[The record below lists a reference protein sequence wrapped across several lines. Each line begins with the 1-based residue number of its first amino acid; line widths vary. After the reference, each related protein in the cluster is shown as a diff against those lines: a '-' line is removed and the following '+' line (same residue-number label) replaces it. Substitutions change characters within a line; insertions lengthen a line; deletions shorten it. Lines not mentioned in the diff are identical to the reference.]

1 MESRRNLLINLK
13 VLSKLRP
20 HQRIDT
26 TAALFRICSPTQSLW
41 LSITRW
47 WTGSRRSVDIAR
59 IQTLY
64 EKAITEV
71 AQTDDTSV
79 ILNAMRDSLIGLEH
93 FKTTYEGDSTSV
105 ANIEYIIDVVSAT
118 LRRYGTLDT
127 HVIIGR
133 NIPQNSSQPVSDE

>member
-26 TAALFRICSPTQSLW
+26 TASLFSICSPTQSIW

-47 WTGSRRSVDIAR
+47 WTGARRTVDIAR

-71 AQTDDTSV
+71 TQTDDASV
-79 ILNAMRDSLIGLEH
+79 ILNAMKDSLVGLEH

-118 LRRYGTLDT
+118 LRRYGTL
-127 HVIIGR
+127 
-133 NIPQNSSQPVSDE
+133 NPQAAVSGHIAQNLTEPVTN

>member
-26 TAALFRICSPTQSLW
+26 TASLFSICSPTQSIW

-47 WTGSRRSVDIAR
+47 WTGARRTVDIAR

-71 AQTDDTSV
+71 TQTDDATV
-79 ILNAMRDSLIGLEH
+79 ILNAMKDSLVGLEH

-118 LRRYGTLDT
+118 LRRYGTLNAQT
-127 HVIIGR
+127 TIAGHVV
-133 NIPQNSSQPVSDE
+133 QNSAEPVTN

>member
-26 TAALFRICSPTQSLW
+26 TASLFSICSPTQSIW

-47 WTGSRRSVDIAR
+47 WTGARRTVDIAR

-71 AQTDDTSV
+71 TQTDDASV
-79 ILNAMRDSLIGLEH
+79 ILNAMKDSLVGLEH

-118 LRRYGTLDT
+118 LRRYGTL
-127 HVIIGR
+127 
-133 NIPQNSSQPVSDE
+133 NPQAAISGHIAQNLTEPVTN

>member
-26 TAALFRICSPTQSLW
+26 TASLFSICSPTQSIW

-47 WTGSRRSVDIAR
+47 WNGARRTVDIAR

-64 EKAITEV
+64 EKAITEIT
-71 AQTDDTSV
+71 QTDDATV
-79 ILNAMRDSLIGLEH
+79 ILNAMKDSLVGLEH

-118 LRRYGTLDT
+118 LRRYGTLNT
-127 HVIIGR
+127 QSVISGH
-133 NIPQNSSQPVSDE
+133 IPQNSAEPVTN

>member
-26 TAALFRICSPTQSLW
+26 TASLFSICSPTQSIW

-47 WTGSRRSVDIAR
+47 WTGARRTVDIAR

-71 AQTDDTSV
+71 TQTDDASV
-79 ILNAMRDSLIGLEH
+79 ILNAMKDSLVGLEH

-118 LRRYGTLDT
+118 LRRYGTLNPQAAVSG
-127 HVIIGR
+127 HVA
-133 NIPQNSSQPVSDE
+133 QNLTEPVTN

>member
-26 TAALFRICSPTQSLW
+26 TASLFSICSPTQSIW

-47 WTGSRRSVDIAR
+47 WNGARRTVDIAR

-64 EKAITEV
+64 EKAITEIT
-71 AQTDDTSV
+71 QMDDATV
-79 ILNAMRDSLIGLEH
+79 ILNAMKDSLVGLEH
-93 FKTTYEGDSTSV
+93 FKTTYDGDSTSV

-118 LRRYGTLDT
+118 LRRYGPLNTQS
-127 HVIIGR
+127 VISGHF
-133 NIPQNSSQPVSDE
+133 PQNSAEPVTN

>member
-26 TAALFRICSPTQSLW
+26 TASLFSICSPTQSIW

-47 WTGSRRSVDIAR
+47 WSGARRTVDIAR

-71 AQTDDTSV
+71 TQTDDSSV
-79 ILNAMRDSLIGLEH
+79 ILNAMKDSLVGLEH

-118 LRRYGTLDT
+118 LRRYGTL
-127 HVIIGR
+127 
-133 NIPQNSSQPVSDE
+133 NPQAAISGHIAQNLTEPVTN

>member
-26 TAALFRICSPTQSLW
+26 TASLFRICSPTQSLW
-41 LSITRW
+41 LSFTRW

-71 AQTDDTSV
+71 TQTDDASV
-79 ILNAMRDSLIGLEH
+79 ILNAMRDSLVGLEH

-105 ANIEYIIDVVSAT
+105 ANIEYIIDVVAAT
-118 LRRYGTLDT
+118 LRRYGTLNT
-127 HVIIGR
+127 CSIQVG
-133 NIPQNSSQPVSDE
+133 NVAENPSQPATD

>member
-26 TAALFRICSPTQSLW
+26 TGALFRICSPAQSFW
-41 LSITRW
+41 ISIQRW

-71 AQTDDTSV
+71 TQTDDPSV
-79 ILNAMRDSLIGLEH
+79 VLAAMKDSLTGLDH

-118 LRRYGTLDT
+118 LRRYRTLNVDAT
-127 HVIIGR
+127 PDGKVA
-133 NIPQNSSQPVSDE
+133 

>member
-26 TAALFRICSPTQSLW
+26 TATLFRICSPTQSLW
-41 LSITRW
+41 LSLTRW
-47 WTGSRRSVDIAR
+47 WSGARRSVDIAR

-71 AQTDDTSV
+71 TQTDDATV
-79 ILNAMRDSLIGLEH
+79 ILTAMRDSIVGLEH

-118 LRRYGTLDT
+118 LSRYGTVHSNPT
-127 HVIIGR
+127 IIGHVTQDMAE
-133 NIPQNSSQPVSDE
+133 PAAD